1 MEKVANAFTCNLD
14 SENRKILELKKINE
28 GYKLG
33 ETVNL
38 LISTFGVLPSEVSSE
53 LLEYIDARVQ
63 VLSVQAESAGGY
75 EKERL
80 AEIIK
85 KYKQIAAYLNNGKAL
100 KSQSSKSV
108 SLMQEIPIKNGIL
121 KCPET
126 YVITNPEEAAESLYA
141 CVIECRN
148 SERYGIPHY
157 LVHCD
162 RKYGS
167 DYDAD
172 YEVKLLQKVLA
183 KDPSFQK
190 IIDLQVKPMKNSEAL
205 GTLLNSEEFLKSPE
219 IGFFHVY
226 EHGDPAYPP
235 DYNPPY
241 GVEIVRDGTLKY
253 RIK

>member
-1 MEKVANAFTCNLD
+1 MEKTFTCNLD
-14 SENRKILELKKINE
+14 SENRKILEVMKTDE
-28 GYKLG
+28 GYRLG
-33 ETVNL
+33 EAVNL
-38 LISTFGVLPSEVSSE
+38 LINTFGMLPKVIRCE
-53 LLEYIDARVQ
+53 LLEYVDGRLQ
-63 VLSVQAESAGGY
+63 VLSAQADSAGGY

-85 KYKQIAAYLNNGKAL
+85 KYTLIATYLNHGKAL
-100 KSQSSKSV
+100 KAQSSKTV

-121 KCPET
+121 KCPKT
-126 YVITNPEEAAESLYA
+126 YVITNPEAAAESPYA

-148 SERYGIPHY
+148 SERYAIPHY

-190 IIDLQVKPMKNSEAL
+190 IIDLQVKPVKNPEAL
-205 GTLLNSEEFLKSPE
+205 GTLLNTEEFLKSPE

-241 GVEIVRDGTLKY
+241 GVEIIRDGKS
-253 RIK
+253 K